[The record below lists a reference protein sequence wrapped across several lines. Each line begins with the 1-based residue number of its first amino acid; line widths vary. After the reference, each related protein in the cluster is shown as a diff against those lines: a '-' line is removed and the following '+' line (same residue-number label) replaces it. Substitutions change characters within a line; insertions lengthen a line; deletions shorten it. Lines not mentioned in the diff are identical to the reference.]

1 MISTFFIIFNSYIKL
16 ISKEIDVEDKSLVK
30 SLKRANSGG
39 THKFLN
45 TKFLNLAD
53 GFYKYELEF
62 SKQCLNPFNTVQ
74 GGMIASAI
82 DEITSISVNILTKDE
97 YLPSSTDIHIT
108 FHRPLFE
115 GKILGTA
122 KIIKLGKHI
131 VSIEGRLYSSSG
143 KIAASGLHTAILVKT
158 SEIDQHK

>member
-1 MISTFFIIFNSYIKL
+1 M
-16 ISKEIDVEDKSLVK
+16 EDKSLEK

-39 THKFLN
+39 THKLLN
-45 TKFLNLAD
+45 TKFLIFDND
-53 GFYKYELEF
+53 IYKFELEF
-62 SKQCLNPFNTVQ
+62 SKQCLNPFKTVL

-115 GKILGTA
+115 GKIFGTA
-122 KIIKLGKHI
+122 KIIKLGRQI

-143 KIAASGLHTAILVKT
+143 KIAATGLHTALLVKT
-158 SEIDQHK
+158 TDIDNN